1 VKALDVIWIQDDTI
15 RPPGPK
21 MVVCIEPRLGLFF
34 RINSEGKW
42 QIPVRIERS
51 THPFLKRDSS
61 IECGEPLELD
71 DYVIDQALHA
81 RGVVGE
87 ILPQLAPQ
95 IWAAVL
101 TAKSIST
108 RDKDAIRLALR
119 IPSAR
124 PSDG

>member
-1 VKALDVIWIQDDTI
+1 
-15 RPPGPK
+15 

-51 THPFLKRDSS
+51 THPFLKWDSN

-71 DYVIDQALHA
+71 DYVIDQALRG

-87 ILPQLAPQ
+87 ILPQIAPR
-95 IWAAVL
+95 IWAAVQ
-101 TAKSIST
+101 TAKSISE
-108 RDKDAIRLALR
+108 RDKDAIRRALR
-119 IPSAR
+119 IPHA
-124 PSDG
+124 PPPNE